1 MKYDVIVSSIKNSNL
16 TFQQA
21 GQGICP
27 AEGTDP
33 ATDTGTATVD
43 PSYTGCDALFITRI
57 SPLQTC
63 KNNCKGGENIQSRSD
78 VLKIYFQY
86 NSLWWVEEQLWWL
99 LELWQP
105 PTLLQRAQWW
115 GAGLQWLL
123 QEGAPWWP
131 SHSVWVSIDLSL
143 FTNSA

>member
-43 PSYTGCDALFITRI
+43 PSYTGCDVLSINRI
-57 SPLQTC
+57 KPLQTC
-63 KNNCKGGENIQSRSD
+63 KNNCKGGENIQLRSD
-78 VLKIYFQY
+78 VQRSIF
-86 NSLWWVEEQLWWL
+86 STIRCGGWRSSSGGSWSSGSHQLCCSGRSGGGRGCSGCCRRGHHGG
-99 LELWQP
+99 
-105 PTLLQRAQWW
+105 T
-115 GAGLQWLL
+115 
-123 QEGAPWWP
+123 
-131 SHSVWVSIDLSL
+131 VTVSG
-143 FTNSA
+143 